1 MKFEEV
7 LLESYQKARLKYSG
21 SRPNYKIHDPEP
33 AIIILDDNY
42 NPDGHGDSV
51 LGINLNYIKDKDIDD
66 LIKAVDKA
74 DNKAGFRGFETKM
87 KIKRFFAKDKQ
98 KHAEEEVSERIRRYK
113 NFIKKFPFMGE
124 FIRRYKKSAI
134 VYRKRY

>member
-7 LLESYQKARLKYSG
+7 LNESFQTAILKYVG

-33 AIIILDDNY
+33 TVIVLDNNY
-42 NPDGHGDSV
+42 KYDGKGYSV

-74 DNKAGFRGFETKM
+74 DNKAGFRAFEMKM
-87 KIKRFFAKDKQ
+87 KIKKFLAKDKKEFEKQ
-98 KHAEEEVSERIRRYK
+98 EAEERIRRYR
-113 NFIKKFPFMGE
+113 NFIKEFPFMGD

-134 VYRKRY
+134 VYRKRA